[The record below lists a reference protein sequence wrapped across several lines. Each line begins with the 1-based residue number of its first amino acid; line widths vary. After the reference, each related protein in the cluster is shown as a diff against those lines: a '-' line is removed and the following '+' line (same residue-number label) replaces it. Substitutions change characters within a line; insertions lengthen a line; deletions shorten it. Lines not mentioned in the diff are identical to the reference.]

1 MRKSLFV
8 KYFTVCTVIIL
19 FSFVFL
25 GSVFSVLTSRYL
37 RTERQEMLT
46 QNISKAASFTVYNYE
61 MNNGLYLDK
70 RALRQFYASMADF
83 SNGVIFLTDSSG
95 IAMICTDDGM
105 CVHKSHAVPKSILNQ
120 LDSKGSFHEYGK
132 LGGIYSSM
140 HYTVG
145 VEIRNGNGSQIIGYL
160 FASTSAQA
168 ISEFLSDIFKM
179 FLIAALST
187 ILICSVI
194 IYIITAMLSRPL
206 RQMSKAAK
214 SFGRGDFSARISY
227 HSLDEVGELAM
238 SFNQMADSL
247 SELETMR
254 KNFIANVSHELKT
267 PMTTI
272 GGFIDG
278 ILDGTIK
285 KDEQEHYLQIVSDE
299 VQRLSRLVKAM
310 LNVVR
315 LEAGEISL
323 NIKPFN
329 ISNTIISTLFNFE
342 KKIEG
347 KEIEVRGLAEMD
359 RVMILGDEDIVH
371 QVVYNLIDNA
381 VKFCNNG
388 GYIEFLA
395 EKSKDRVNIHVKNS
409 GNGLTKEEVNHVFD
423 RFYKTDKSRGL
434 DKNGV
439 GLGLHIVKSALDLHN
454 GSITVG
460 SVAGEYT
467 EFIFSLPLYSD
478 KMDDKKNRDQ
488 LKNSS
493 NNL

>member
-1 MRKSLFV
+1 MKKSLFV

-25 GSVFSVLTSRYL
+25 GGVFSVLTSRYL
-37 RTERQEMLT
+37 RTERQQMLT
-46 QNISKAASFTVYNYE
+46 ENVLKAANFTVYNYE
-61 MNNGLYLDK
+61 MNNGMYLEK
-70 RALRQFYASMADF
+70 RALRQFYSSIADF
-83 SNGVIFLTDSSG
+83 SNGVMFLTDANG
-95 IAMICTDDGM
+95 TAIICTEDGM
-105 CVHKSHAVPKSILNQ
+105 CVHKTQTIPESVINSLS
-120 LDSKGSFHEYGK
+120 SKGSFHEYGK
-132 LGGIYSSM
+132 LAGIYSSM

-145 VEIRNGNGSQIIGYL
+145 VEIKSSNGDQIIGYL
-160 FASTSAQA
+160 FASASADA
-168 ISEFLSDIFKM
+168 ISSFLADIFKM
-179 FLIAALST
+179 FLIAAFST

-227 HSLDEVGELAM
+227 HSMDEVGELAA

-278 ILDGTIK
+278 MLDGTIK
-285 KDEQEHYLQIVSDE
+285 KEEQEHYLLIVSDE
-299 VQRLSRLVKAM
+299 VKRLSRLVKSM
-310 LNVVR
+310 LSVAR

-323 NIKPFN
+323 NAKAFN
-329 ISNTIISTLFNFE
+329 VSDTIISTLFSFE
-342 KKIEG
+342 KKINE
-347 KEIEVRGLAEMD
+347 KEIEIRGLENMD
-359 RVMILGDEDIVH
+359 KVMIFGDEDLIH

-381 VKFCNNG
+381 VKFCNDK

-395 EKSKDRVNIHVKNS
+395 EKGKDRVNIHVKNS
-409 GNGLTKEEVNHVFD
+409 GNGLSKQEVNHVFD

-439 GLGLHIVKSALDLHN
+439 GLGLHIVKSVLDLHN

-460 SVAGEYT
+460 SVQGEYT
-467 EFIFSLPLYSD
+467 EFIFSLPLYSE
-478 KMDDKKNRDQ
+478 KLEEKRNRES
-488 LKNSS
+488 LKNQ
-493 NNL
+493 